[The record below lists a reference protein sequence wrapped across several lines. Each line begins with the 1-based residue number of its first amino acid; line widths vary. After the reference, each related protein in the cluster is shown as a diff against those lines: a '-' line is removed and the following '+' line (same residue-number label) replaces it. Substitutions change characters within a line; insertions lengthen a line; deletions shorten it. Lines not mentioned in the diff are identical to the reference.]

1 MRKLVLAMVVLASLG
16 VTGCKKKKK
25 APEPTATPTPTASA
39 SPTAEPTASP
49 SASPDTTHAMNKM
62 KNCPNAALGATT
74 TVEDVEGGVKLVIV
88 GADAAAVTEIKA
100 RTKTVI
106 AAFKPENTEVKHTGE
121 GTGLGAGGKCPL
133 VLVDATAEV
142 KETDKGVEVTL
153 KVADAAKLDEVRKRV
168 KERNDAM
175 GGKGGGDGTGGGQGT
190 GGGTGGGA
198 GGN

>member
-39 SPTAEPTASP
+39 SPTASP

-121 GTGLGAGGKCPL
+121 GTGLGAGG
-133 VLVDATAEV
+133 
-142 KETDKGVEVTL
+142 
-153 KVADAAKLDEVRKRV
+153 
-168 KERNDAM
+168 N
-175 GGKGGGDGTGGGQGT
+175 
-190 GGGTGGGA
+190 
-198 GGN
+198 